1 MKWKVAAA
9 QRQSNQSAVP
19 LSTIVENSSNEIEE
33 LEESERDMDEGGGDS
48 NNTGHEIEGL
58 NGVNGKR
65 KMGGPMSLPAPK
77 RGSVMSDQNELD
89 IDA

>member
-48 NNTGHEIEGL
+48 NNTGHEIDGL

-65 KMGGPMSLPAPK
+65 KMGGSMSLPAPK